1 MKNPNTENTWFVTS
15 KPGVTW
21 KEIRVD

>member
-21 KEIRVD
+21 KVIPVD